1 LADKDQGAARGAG
14 ASTNQGPH
22 DSSFRAPPIGVKQR
36 RCEG

>member
-22 DSSFRAPPIGVKQR
+22 DSSFRVPLIGVKQR